1 MSKKIELKDFQ
12 KAIIDNLKEYSSEV
26 VSESKKQVQQ
36 VGKETVA
43 LLKETSPKRS
53 GEYAKSWSLKKA
65 FENADEIRV
74 EVYNSKKG
82 NIIHLLEYGHAKKN
96 GGRVDARPHIRP
108 AEEAAAEK
116 LDKKVKVVIR

>member
-43 LLKETSPKRS
+43 LLKATSPKRS

-82 NIIHLLEYGHAKKN
+82 NITHLLEYGHAKKN
-96 GGRVDARPHIRP
+96 GGRVEAIPHIRP
-108 AEEAAAEK
+108 AEQVAAEK

>member
-36 VGKETVA
+36 VGKETVN
-43 LLKETSPKRS
+43 LLKATSPKRS

-82 NIIHLLEYGHAKKN
+82 NITHLLEYGHAKKD

-108 AEEAAAEK
+108 AEEAAAKK
-116 LDKKVKVVIR
+116 LDKKVRVVIR

>member
-43 LLKETSPKRS
+43 LLKATSPKRS

-82 NIIHLLEYGHAKKN
+82 NITHLLEYGHAKKN
-96 GGRVDARPHIRP
+96 GGRVEARPHIRP